1 LGCWDFLFWE
11 ILPSWTPYTNR
22 HVPAVGAWNRDEL
35 QIDPSLAAREIGQN
49 LLLGIGLPFS
59 FDQNRSTTYMIRAS
73 VVWQE

>member
-1 LGCWDFLFWE
+1 
-11 ILPSWTPYTNR
+11 
-22 HVPAVGAWNRDEL
+22 VPAVGAWNRDEL